1 MEIDEGKNR
10 AKIFNSQAKEVIY
23 NVFHYIKNL
32 FPDDNKT
39 RVKQR
44 VSEATGVSIRSVE
57 RIIKEGDAPIAENSR
72 RFSSPKKRQRKST
85 VTGIPDYEKQDIR
98 NMIYNFHK
106 TENCRVTLKQLQWK
120 LQQEYEWTGSRS
132 SLCKVIKEIGFKFR
146 KTRDNRAIL
155 IERDDIRLLRIKY
168 LERIKYYRSLG
179 KPIVF
184 LDETYI
190 HAGHTKSKSWSD
202 NSNKGLFKNISKGS
216 RLIIVH
222 AGGEMGFIPNCLLIF
237 KSGTKSGDYHDEM
250 NSENYE
256 KWLINKLIPNLPPN
270 SVVVTDNA
278 PYHNIQVDKAPT
290 SNSKKADMVA
300 WLDSK
305 NISFS
310 PGLLKPQLY
319 EIIKSHKKGYI
330 TYKFDNLLQEHGHV
344 SLRLPP
350 YHPDLNPIE
359 NIWAQVKNNVAQ
371 KNVHFKLDIVN
382 GLVEAEFDAV
392 TIEDWNK
399 RCQKVIRNENKY
411 LENEHHIDII
421 TDELIININN
431 DSEDDSDDYAS
442 SSDEDN
448 L

>member
-1 MEIDEGKNR
+1 M
-10 AKIFNSQAKEVIY
+10 
-23 NVFHYIKNL
+23 
-32 FPDDNKT
+32 
-39 RVKQR
+39 
-44 VSEATGVSIRSVE
+44 
-57 RIIKEGDAPIAENSR
+57 
-72 RFSSPKKRQRKST
+72 
-85 VTGIPDYEKQDIR
+85 
-98 NMIYNFHK
+98 
-106 TENCRVTLKQLQWK
+106 
-120 LQQEYEWTGSRS
+120 
-132 SLCKVIKEIGFKFR
+132 
-146 KTRDNRAIL
+146 
-155 IERDDIRLLRIKY
+155 
-168 LERIKYYRSLG
+168 
-179 KPIVF
+179 
-184 LDETYI
+184 
-190 HAGHTKSKSWSD
+190 
-202 NSNKGLFKNISKGS
+202 
-216 RLIIVH
+216 
-222 AGGEMGFIPNCLLIF
+222 
-237 KSGTKSGDYHDEM
+237 
-250 NSENYE
+250 
-256 KWLINKLIPNLPPN
+256 IPNLPPN

-431 DSEDDSDDYAS
+431 DSEDDSDEYAS